1 MVTRRTVLVLAA
13 NPKDTPPLQLDRE
26 VQEIQAALT
35 KTGRKR
41 AFRVRQAWAVS
52 PRDVR
57 RALLEHRP
65 YIVHFCGH
73 GSGDQGLHL
82 ESNDGAS
89 HMVSGSA
96 LSGLFALFEDTVG
109 SVVLNACFSITQAE
123 AIASHINHVIG
134 MSREIGD
141 KAAIEFAGGFYD
153 AVSVGESIE
162 KAFQFGCN
170 AISLSGQCGEHVP
183 VIMKKQPKQ
192 PGTEN
197 SEPVMAVRDARSAT
211 NQCSVASFHDLWNA
225 GMSTGDVLKR
235 LIEIDYENITGLDA
249 LAEGTSEQWVDVAQN
264 NPDGYAFVIDR
275 AKQIVGYW
283 HFEAVDDAIYSSLI
297 GGTFE
302 DSDLTIDNVRFL
314 CCPGDYNI
322 YFIIFVVRKP
332 YRGYRVN
339 RMLYDAFLQKMQS
352 LEQEGIRVVNVCAN
366 AFTPEG
372 VGLCKSLGMRQVGT
386 HERMGIVFEKRRAAE
401 GSPTGRN
408 SGERLLARPSSRSAI
423 TTAVS
428 EKPVNEPGGKTE

>member
-13 NPKDTPPLQLDRE
+13 NPKDTPPLQLDHE

-134 MSREIGD
+134 MWFCQLGLAPFD
-141 KAAIEFAGGFYD
+141 
-153 AVSVGESIE
+153 
-162 KAFQFGCN
+162 
-170 AISLSGQCGEHVP
+170 H
-183 VIMKKQPKQ
+183 
-192 PGTEN
+192 
-197 SEPVMAVRDARSAT
+197 
-211 NQCSVASFHDLWNA
+211 
-225 GMSTGDVLKR
+225 
-235 LIEIDYENITGLDA
+235 LI
-249 LAEGTSEQWVDVAQN
+249 W
-264 NPDGYAFVIDR
+264 P
-275 AKQIVGYW
+275 
-283 HFEAVDDAIYSSLI
+283 H
-297 GGTFE
+297 
-302 DSDLTIDNVRFL
+302 L
-314 CCPGDYNI
+314 CC
-322 YFIIFVVRKP
+322 
-332 YRGYRVN
+332 
-339 RMLYDAFLQKMQS
+339 
-352 LEQEGIRVVNVCAN
+352 
-366 AFTPEG
+366 
-372 VGLCKSLGMRQVGT
+372 
-386 HERMGIVFEKRRAAE
+386 
-401 GSPTGRN
+401 
-408 SGERLLARPSSRSAI
+408 
-423 TTAVS
+423 
-428 EKPVNEPGGKTE
+428 